1 MTCRPVWH
9 LTLQRQGKKTTIR
22 DHQTMRVV
30 LLTGVMALTAMENRA
45 VGIEGKR
52 LTYFSSDKA

>member
-1 MTCRPVWH
+1 
-9 LTLQRQGKKTTIR
+9 
-22 DHQTMRVV
+22 MRIV

-52 LTYFSSDKA
+52 PTYFSSDKG